1 MSNKHHYRKMA
12 ATRELISRILEL
24 RKMLLS
30 FPTGFNLVNAAVVC
44 AVLDSISNEQHHNQI
59 DYILVRKSFRLG
71 VNIARTRVMTTF
83 HLRLKRIIKPKHT
96 RLKFDFEKLKDP
108 NVLETFQAMI
118 GGKFT
123 SLTIMD
129 NKDIDLDSMIT
140 TFNKTWAQL

>member
-1 MSNKHHYRKMA
+1 MACILLCSSAVKVSDLQAYRKMDV
-12 ATRELISRILEL
+12 TRECISRILEL

-96 RLKFDFEKLKDP
+96 RLKFDFEKLKDL
-108 NVLETFQAMI
+108 NVVEIFQAMI
-118 GGKFT
+118 GGKIA
-123 SLTIMD
+123 SL
-129 NKDIDLDSMIT
+129 NHHE
-140 TFNKTWAQL
+140 Q